1 MAKKHNY
8 VQVTNDQRKEL
19 IRLIYQ
25 EGMTIK
31 KASKQTG
38 IPYPNAKS
46 VNQIYLQEK
55 RIAKKTSRF
64 RLKVVDHGRRV
75 ERNLLKIEILN
86 PYEGMPSEIRR
97 RTCGIAKIITKN
109 KNKNISVNQR

>member
-38 IPYPNAKS
+38 IPFPNAKS
-46 VNQIYLQEK
+46 VN
-55 RIAKKTSRF
+55 
-64 RLKVVDHGRRV
+64 
-75 ERNLLKIEILN
+75 
-86 PYEGMPSEIRR
+86 
-97 RTCGIAKIITKN
+97 
-109 KNKNISVNQR
+109 

>member
-1 MAKKHNY
+1 MQYILLLNNIFKTAAPLPLDISQKFKMAKKHNY

-31 KASKQTG
+31 KASKETG

-46 VNQIYLQEK
+46 VN
-55 RIAKKTSRF
+55 
-64 RLKVVDHGRRV
+64 
-75 ERNLLKIEILN
+75 
-86 PYEGMPSEIRR
+86 
-97 RTCGIAKIITKN
+97 
-109 KNKNISVNQR
+109 